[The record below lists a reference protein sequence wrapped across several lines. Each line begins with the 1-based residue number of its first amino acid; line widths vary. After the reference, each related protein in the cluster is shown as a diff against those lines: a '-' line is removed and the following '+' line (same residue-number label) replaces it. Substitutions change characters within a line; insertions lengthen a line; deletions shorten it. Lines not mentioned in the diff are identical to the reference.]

1 MKNDPLRLF
10 VAFVSKDSI
19 LLHCILLVLEMGR
32 KKNMKNWKKEKKK
45 REKVL
50 ERNKQKE
57 IREGIG

>member
-1 MKNDPLRLF
+1 MTRLF

-19 LLHCILLVLEMGR
+19 LLHCILLVLEIGR
-32 KKNMKNWKKEKKK
+32 KKKMKNWEEKK

-50 ERNKQKE
+50 ERSKQKE